1 MIVAKKVPTSK
12 LVYASV
18 FPGKIEV
25 KSNIGVEEEVFL
37 RLTKEFKLTPD
48 QVRLFVDRE
57 SDIIKSRGEDL
68 SLYYFGG
75 THTVEECLRAFYSSF
90 DYISKIA
97 SYGNNLN
104 NWTFSELVMFFNI
117 FGSKYA
123 LYTYRQGRLEKM
135 MKTED
140 KKMAKL
146 LKSHALSTEKEEAY
160 NRLTELKQSLSE
172 QKRLEHELVG
182 LFQLLRNC
190 DLSKI
195 ASYFG
200 THRDDIKF
208 VFRLLAEGNRVANKD
223 NLDINYTE
231 EKATHK
237 DLDVDVYSRDVDILS
252 DYDVRGYNLQKR
264 K

>member
-1 MIVAKKVPTSK
+1 MIAAKKVPTSK

-37 RLTKEFKLTPD
+37 RLTKEFKLTPN
-48 QVRLFVDRE
+48 QVHSFVDRE
-57 SDIIKSRGEDL
+57 RDIIISRGEDL
-68 SLYYFGG
+68 SSYYFSG
-75 THTVEECLRAFYSSF
+75 THTVEECLRTFYSSF
-90 DYISKIA
+90 DYISKIV

-117 FGSKYA
+117 LGSKYSF
-123 LYTYRQGRLEKM
+123 YSYRQLQLEKK
-135 MKTED
+135 MKAED
-140 KKMAKL
+140 KKVSKL
-146 LKSHALSTEKEEAY
+146 LNSHALSAEKEEAY
-160 NRLTELKQSLSE
+160 KRMTELKQSLSE
-172 QKRLEHELVG
+172 QKALEHELVG
-182 LFQLLRNC
+182 LFQMLRNC

-200 THRDDIKF
+200 IHRDDVKF
-208 VFRLLAEGNRVANKD
+208 VFRLLAEGNRVSNKD

-231 EKATHK
+231 EKANHK
-237 DLDVDVYSRDVDILS
+237 NLDVDVYSRDVDILS
-252 DYDVRGYNLQKR
+252 DFDVRGYNLQKR